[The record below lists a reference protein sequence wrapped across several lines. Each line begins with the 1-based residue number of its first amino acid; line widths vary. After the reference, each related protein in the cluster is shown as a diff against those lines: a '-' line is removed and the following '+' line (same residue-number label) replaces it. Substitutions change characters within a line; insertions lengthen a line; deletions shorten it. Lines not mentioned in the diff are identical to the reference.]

1 MIFRQPTAGTKKFVV
16 GRFLEYK
23 MVNNKTV
30 ISQVQEFQLIL
41 HEIEAKD
48 IFLPETF
55 EVATIV
61 KKISPAWRDF
71 KNYLKHKRKEL
82 KLEDL
87 IMMLRIKEDNCKS
100 EKKSNKNS
108 YEFKANVIEDSKGK
122 ASIQR
127 LEAGED
133 CPGVKRQGARR

>member
-1 MIFRQPTAGTKKFVV
+1 VEK
-16 GRFLEYK
+16 
-23 MVNNKTV
+23 
-30 ISQVQEFQLIL
+30 
-41 HEIEAKD
+41 
-48 IFLPETF
+48 LP
-55 EVATIV
+55 
-61 KKISPAWRDF
+61 PAWRDF
-71 KNYLKHKRKEL
+71 KNYLNYKCKEL